1 MKVKCF
7 TLLFLVTNFFC
18 SAQDLISEGSNR
30 WIFHTPDDGRT
41 TMWIA
46 PFTSNDW
53 QWGKATQF
61 LNNGNV
67 IFSGSIGIGT
77 STPVG
82 LLGLVKSNPTN
93 ENDIIASFLRGGG
106 PTGGSSIVRFGYHN
120 TGDFEINAGYTAAGH
135 RFGSYFDLNIVNN
148 QLGGDHGGINL
159 VTNNSVQLAVRPNGF
174 VGLGTNSPG
183 AKLDVVG
190 DVYIDNIDW
199 QTDNALRIR
208 EGSSNS
214 YGAFFKYG
222 LNDLLTIGTR
232 NENIDYIA
240 FQIARGSSSVVFNG
254 NVGIGTSN
262 PTSKLT
268 VAGNI
273 NSREVKVS
281 VDAGADFVFEK
292 DYALP
297 SLQEVEKFVTE
308 NKHLPEIASAKEM
321 QVNGINLSEMNI
333 KLLQKVEELT
343 LYMIEQEKKN
353 IKQSI
358 EIEIS
363 KKEIEK
369 LREEKESYKMIY
381 DRLTEI
387 EKKIR

>member
-1 MKVKCF
+1 MKIKCF
-7 TLLFLVTNFFC
+7 TLLFLVINWYC
-18 SAQDLISEGSNR
+18 AAQDLISEGSNR
-30 WIFHTPDDGRT
+30 WIFHTPDDGST
-41 TMWIA
+41 LMWVA
-46 PFTSNDW
+46 PFTNNAW
-53 QWGKATQF
+53 QWDKATKF
-61 LNNGNV
+61 INNGNV

-77 STPVG
+77 SSPSG

-93 ENDIIASFLRGGG
+93 ENDVIASFLRGGG

-159 VTNNSVQLAVRPNGF
+159 VTNNSIQLAVMPNGF
-174 VGLGTNSPG
+174 VGLGTTSPG

-232 NENIDYIA
+232 NENIDYAA
-240 FQIARGSSSVVFNG
+240 FQIARGSSNVVFNG
-254 NVGIGTSN
+254 NVGIGTTN

-292 DYALP
+292 DYVLP

-308 NKHLPEIASAKEM
+308 NKHLPEIASAKAM
-321 QVNGINLSEMNI
+321 QKEGINLSEMNI
-333 KLLQKVEELT
+333 KLLQKIEELT
-343 LYMIEQEKKN
+343 LYVIEQNKLNNLIVKENNLLKENQTKLEERIKN
-353 IKQSI
+353 I
-358 EIEIS
+358 
-363 KKEIEK
+363 EK
-369 LREEKESYKMIY
+369 VQLR
-381 DRLTEI
+381 
-387 EKKIR
+387 